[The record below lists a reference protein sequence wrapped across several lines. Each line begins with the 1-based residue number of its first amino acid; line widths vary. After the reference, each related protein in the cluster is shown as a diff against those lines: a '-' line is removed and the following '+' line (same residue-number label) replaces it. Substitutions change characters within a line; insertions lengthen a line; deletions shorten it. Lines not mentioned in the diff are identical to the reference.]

1 MTIRRANVNDTE
13 KVMALLSDVLELHA
27 RIRPDIFIS
36 GTTKYSKSELD
47 AIFRDDNRPVYVAV
61 DENDIVRGYAFCV
74 LREQPFSSNMRPFT
88 SLFIDDLCVESTQ
101 RGKGTGKALLDFV
114 KAEAKRRGCYEVT
127 LNVWEGNDSARD
139 FYEKQGMK
147 VKESMMEFI
156 L

>member
-127 LNVWEGNDSARD
+127 LNVWEGNDSARA